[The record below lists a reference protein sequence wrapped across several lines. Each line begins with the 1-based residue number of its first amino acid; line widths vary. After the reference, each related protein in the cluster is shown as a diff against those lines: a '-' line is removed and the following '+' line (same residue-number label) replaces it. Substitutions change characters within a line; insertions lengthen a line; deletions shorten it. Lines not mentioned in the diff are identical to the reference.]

1 MKLYKEKKKKY
12 YRKKQQYS
20 ESSEVFDTSAD
31 EDSLNA
37 EQDHDDSNHEGN
49 KKKLLLELMYD
60 KNYRPMKFREL
71 CVLLDVSKARRYEL
85 ETALNQLVDEGK
97 IGISAHGKYGKPE
110 LFTLKGSFSS
120 TSRGFGFVTVEENS
134 LHTVDFKPS
143 FSISFWVEFNHL
155 HAV

>member
-31 EDSLNA
+31 EDSLNS
-37 EQDHDDSNHEGN
+37 EQDHDDSNREGN

-85 ETALNQLVDEGK
+85 MREKLVFLLMENMVNQSYLRLRVPLAPHQEALALLQ
-97 IGISAHGKYGKPE
+97 
-110 LFTLKGSFSS
+110 
-120 TSRGFGFVTVEENS
+120 
-134 LHTVDFKPS
+134 
-143 FSISFWVEFNHL
+143 
-155 HAV
+155 

>member
-110 LFTLKGSFSS
+110 
-120 TSRGFGFVTVEENS
+120 
-134 LHTVDFKPS
+134 
-143 FSISFWVEFNHL
+143 
-155 HAV
+155 